1 MASRFMT
8 RVVAASTVTGLTAC
22 ASTSES
28 GVARLEALLRQ
39 HDSAT
44 LALEDWCRSQGIAD
58 PAVVAYPVAE
68 PMVREP
74 EDLRE
79 RLGVGPDEPV
89 SLRRVRLACGEL
101 TLSQASN
108 WFVPARLTAEMN
120 AALAST
126 TAPFGKVAAPLQF
139 RRELIDSR
147 RGGGPPCPPE
157 TSLFQ
162 RALLRLPDS
171 RPLALVEE
179 CYVAQ
184 GTLYRA
190 R

>member
-1 MASRFMT
+1 VASRFMT
-8 RVVAASTVTGLTAC
+8 RIVAATALTGLTAC

-28 GVARLEALLRQ
+28 GVAQLEALLRQ

-44 LALEDWCRSQGIAD
+44 LALEDWCRSQAIAD
-58 PAVVAYPVAE
+58 PTVVAYPIAGA
-68 PMVREP
+68 MVREP

-89 SLRRVRLACGEL
+89 NLRRVRLACGEL

-108 WFVPARLTAEMN
+108 WFVPARLTADMN

-126 TAPFGKVAAPLQF
+126 TTPFGKIAAPLQF

-147 RGGGPPCPPE
+147 RGGGPGCPPE

-162 RALLRLPDS
+162 RALLRLPDGP
-171 RPLALVEE
+171 PLALVEE
-179 CYVAQ
+179 CYVAE
-184 GTLYRA
+184 GTLYPA